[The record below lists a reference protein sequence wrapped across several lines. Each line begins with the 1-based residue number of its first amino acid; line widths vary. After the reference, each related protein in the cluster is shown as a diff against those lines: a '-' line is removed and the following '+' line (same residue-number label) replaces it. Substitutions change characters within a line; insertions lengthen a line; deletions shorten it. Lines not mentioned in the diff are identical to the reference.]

1 MDVIIF
7 GGQSNMQG
15 GSYVLP
21 KNNEPVCG
29 AVEYKWN
36 EKCVKPLC
44 HPVGEDFSTYILAA
58 AKGGGSLIPDFC
70 KSYIKESGREVFAI
84 PAACGNTTVGQ
95 WLYGTQRYYYAKQKI
110 RDGISYARSMGAVD
124 HIYYVWLQGES
135 DAVIETS
142 GEEYISRIKEYKEC
156 LKHDF
161 GIEKFCII
169 KVGYFCAVNPWYK
182 KEIASNEYGKER
194 DEVIMAA
201 QEKLPIFD
209 ADFIMLTDVATRI
222 SLIDEYQ
229 NFDALGHFN
238 NKGYEIIGREAGY
251 ALAGYV
257 KGV

>member
-21 KNNEPVCG
+21 KNNEPVFG

-36 EKCVKPLC
+36 EKCVEPLC

-70 KSYIKESGREVFAI
+70 KIYIKESGREIFAI

-95 WLYGTQRYYYAKQKI
+95 WLYGTQRYHYAKQKI
-110 RDGISYARSMGAVD
+110 RDGISYARSMGTVD
-124 HIYYVWLQGES
+124 HI
-135 DAVIETS
+135 
-142 GEEYISRIKEYKEC
+142 
-156 LKHDF
+156 
-161 GIEKFCII
+161 
-169 KVGYFCAVNPWYK
+169 
-182 KEIASNEYGKER
+182 
-194 DEVIMAA
+194 
-201 QEKLPIFD
+201 
-209 ADFIMLTDVATRI
+209 TRI

-238 NKGYEIIGREAGY
+238 NKGYEIIGREAGP
-251 ALAGYV
+251 ALAEYV
-257 KGV
+257 KGL